1 MNPQAIGVSSSF
13 VLFFKGH
20 VTMLHPCGQKM
31 RVLNLRNPEG
41 MQYLVAVKDM
51 GLKSRSF
58 RSETGGQMSGGS
70 IGHDP
75 KDRGS

>member
-1 MNPQAIGVSSSF
+1 
-13 VLFFKGH
+13 
-20 VTMLHPCGQKM
+20 MLHPCSQKMRVM

-41 MQYLVAVKDM
+41 TLQYLVAVKDM